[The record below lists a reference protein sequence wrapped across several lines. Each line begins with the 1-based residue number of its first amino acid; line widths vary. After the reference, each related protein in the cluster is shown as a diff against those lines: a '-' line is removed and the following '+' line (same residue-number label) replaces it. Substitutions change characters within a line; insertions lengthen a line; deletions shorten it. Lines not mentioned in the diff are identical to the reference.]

1 MTLACDEKEKEA
13 GWSKT
18 RSHDLLGKDRKIVLS
33 LAYSLVQMYSLK
45 DIFVVLPKLYLTPI
59 NRETMLCTRDAFW
72 LEKIEICCLQS
83 YISLTFHLV
92 IPRSRRYTC
101 NLLLIY
107 NEKRKLYFMRLNH
120 VLHHYVTHYMSLKSF
135 IFPIYLMYIHPF
147 PTSSSRRGA
156 EG

>member
-1 MTLACDEKEKEA
+1 MKKKKKLAGA
-13 GWSKT
+13 RQG
-18 RSHDLLGKDRKIVLS
+18 RDLFGKDRKIVLS
-33 LAYSLVQMYSLK
+33 LAYSLVQMYRLK
-45 DIFVVLPKLYLTPI
+45 DIFVVLSKLYLTPI

-135 IFPIYLMYIHPF
+135 IFPIYFMYIHPF
-147 PTSSSRRGA
+147 PTSSSRRGV